1 MKIINNIS
9 ERLGDDLKQTLG
21 KGSKVSIAASYFSL
35 YAYEALMK
43 ELKQVDEVRFL
54 FTSPTFVPD
63 AVGREKREFYI
74 PKRSRENSLYGT
86 AFEIRLKNELN
97 QKAIARECGE
107 WIRRKVKFKSNRTE
121 ASMPGMLNVQSEGEA
136 LTYTPLNGFG
146 TVELGYEKGGALAS
160 LVHRFD
166 EAEATGVYMG
176 LFDEVWND
184 KNKLEDV
191 TQQVAEQISSVYKE
205 NSPEFVYYAILYN
218 IFNEFLSDLN
228 EDVLPNE
235 ATGFKESAIWNR
247 LYPFQKD
254 AVIGSINKLEKFG
267 GCILAD
273 SVGLGKT
280 FSALGVIKY
289 YELRNKSVLVLCPKK
304 LGDNWMTYRQPVN
317 NNVLAADRLRYDVLY
332 HTDVSRDRG
341 YSNGMPLDRLNW
353 GNYDLL
359 VIDESHN
366 FRNNEAKKNKETRYQ
381 KLMNKV
387 IKSGVRT
394 KVLMLSAT
402 PVNNRFIDL
411 RNQLALAYEGD
422 PEQINARLDT
432 DRGIDDIF
440 RRAQSAFNQWSK
452 LDAQERT
459 TPVLLGMLD
468 FDFFELLDSL
478 TIARSRTHIQKYY
491 DTEEIGEFPKRRV
504 PLSEYCAIT
513 ELEGVP
519 EYEAIFAELSK
530 INLGIYAPFQYIQ
543 PSRMSF
549 YENLYDT
556 RVKGGGG
563 SFRQIDREGSLQI
576 LMRINLLKR
585 LESSVESFRLTLGK
599 IVDNLERNLERADE
613 YERSRGEAAETNGTV
628 EYSEPEEADLDND
641 DWLDD
646 EFSIGKN
653 VKINLADIDLLR
665 WKEDLEHDRHILA
678 ELLDEMMKV
687 TPEHDKKLNV
697 LKEIIDKKIREPIN
711 EGNRKVIVFS
721 AFSDTAGYLY
731 THLSSYMKEK
741 YGIESAKITGS
752 DENKNTAGL
761 RSDIHT
767 LLTCFSP
774 RSKEKHLTMPLETR
788 KLDLLIATDC
798 ISEGQNLQDCDYLV
812 NYDIHWNP
820 VRIIQRFGRVD
831 RIGSRNKQIQLVNF
845 WPDLSLDEYI
855 NLKARVEN
863 RMVIMDM
870 TATGDD
876 NVLFNRSS
884 DLEYRKR
891 QLDRLQEEVVD
902 LDEMDTGVSIT
913 DLGLNDF
920 RMDLVGYVKE
930 NGGLDSVPGGLHAV
944 VGTDGGKG
952 ISRPGVIYVLRNIDQ
967 ELDAKRQ
974 NRLHP
979 FYLVYIGENG
989 EVVTNHL
996 DVKKTLD
1003 VLRALCRGQVEP
1015 VIAACRDFN
1024 EETRDG
1030 RNMRRYSRLLEEAVL
1045 SIVQVKEEGDLDS
1058 LFSAGGTT
1066 ALLDSIRG
1074 LEDFELLSFVVIRDM
1089 EAAAESTER
1098 ETPS

>member
-9 ERLGDDLKQTLG
+9 ERLGDDLKETLQ

-43 ELKQVDEVRFL
+43 ELQQVDEVRFI
-54 FTSPTFVPD
+54 FTSPTFV
-63 AVGREKREFYI
+63 AEKQSKEKREFYI
-74 PKRSRENSLYGT
+74 PKRNRESSLYGT
-86 AFEIRLKNELN
+86 EFEIRLKNELN

-107 WIRRKVKFKSNRTE
+107 WIRKKATFKSNRTQ
-121 ASMPGMLNVQSEGEA
+121 SMMQGMMNVQSMDA
-136 LTYTPLNGFG
+136 AVSYMPLAGFAR
-146 TVELGYEKGGALAS
+146 EDLGYEKGGAMTNM
-160 LVHRFD
+160 VNRFD
-166 EAEATGVYMG
+166 EPEATRTYIG
-176 LFDEVWND
+176 LFDQLWND
-184 KNKLEDV
+184 KEKLEDV
-191 TQQVAEQISSVYKE
+191 TKQVAEQISSVYKE

-218 IFNEFLSDLN
+218 IFNEFLSDLS

-254 AVIGSINKLEKFG
+254 AVLGSINKLEKFG

-280 FSALGVIKY
+280 FSAIGVIKY

-304 LGDNWMTYRQPVN
+304 LGDNWLTYRQPVN

-332 HTDVSRDRG
+332 HTDVSREKG
-341 YSNGMPLDRLNW
+341 SSNGMPLDRLNW

-402 PVNNRFIDL
+402 PVNNRFMDL
-411 RNQLALAYEGD
+411 RNQLALAYEGN
-422 PEQINARLDT
+422 PEQMNEKLGT
-432 DRGIDDIF
+432 ERGIDDIF
-440 RRAQSAFNQWSK
+440 KRAQSAFNQWSK
-452 LDAQERT
+452 LEVEQRT
-459 TPVLLGMLD
+459 TSVLLGMLD

-491 DTEEIGEFPKRRV
+491 NTEEIGEFPKRLV
-504 PLSEYCAIT
+504 PLSQACAIT
-513 ELEGVP
+513 DRSDVP
-519 EYEAIFAELSK
+519 GYDVIFAELSR

-556 RVKGGGG
+556 SVRGG
-563 SFRQIDREGSLQI
+563 SGNLKQRDRESSLQI

-585 LESSVESFRLTLGK
+585 LESSVESFRLTLSK
-599 IVDNLERNLERADE
+599 IIANLERNLQRVEE
-613 YERSRGEAAETNGTV
+613 YERSREANDI
-628 EYSEPEEADLDND
+628 EYSEAEEADLDD
-641 DWLDD
+641 EDWLDED
-646 EFSIGKN
+646 FSIGKN

-665 WKEDLEHDRHILA
+665 WKEDLAHDRAVLSGLY
-678 ELLDEMMKV
+678 EEMVKV
-687 TPEHDKKLNV
+687 TPEHDKKLSV
-697 LKEIIDKKIREPIN
+697 LKSIIDDKIRTPIN
-711 EGNRKVIVFS
+711 VGNRKVIVFS

-731 THLSSYMKEK
+731 QHLSLYMKEQ
-741 YGIESAKITGS
+741 YGIDTAKITGS

-774 RSKEKHLTMPLETR
+774 RSKEKHLTMPGEKR
-788 KLDLLIATDC
+788 ELDLLIATDC

-831 RIGSRNKQIQLVNF
+831 RIGSRNKAIQLVNF
-845 WPDLSLDEYI
+845 WPNLSLDEYI
-855 NLKARVEN
+855 KLKSRVEN

-891 QLDRLQEEVVD
+891 QLNRLQEEVVD
-902 LDEMDTGVSIT
+902 LDQMDTGVSIT

-920 RMDLVGYVKE
+920 RMDLVNYVKE
-930 NGGLDSVPGGLHAV
+930 HGQMDEVPGGLHAV
-944 VGTDGGKG
+944 VSTDASKG
-952 ISRPGVIYVLRNIDQ
+952 ITRPGVVFVLRNID
-967 ELDAKRQ
+967 EALDAKRQ

-979 FYLVYIGENG
+979 FYLVYIGDSG
-989 EVVTNHL
+989 QVVTNHL

-1003 VLRALCRGQVEP
+1003 VLRALCRGQGEP
-1015 VIAACRDFN
+1015 VAEAYADFN
-1024 EETRDG
+1024 AETRDG
-1030 RNMRRYSRLLEEAVL
+1030 RKMGHYSQLLEDAIL

-1074 LEDFELLSFVVIRDM
+1074 IEDFELLNFVVIR
-1089 EAAAESTER
+1089 EVGTEVGAEVESSVARRNE
-1098 ETPS
+1098 S

>member
-9 ERLGDDLKQTLG
+9 ERFGDDLKQTLK

-43 ELKQVDEVRFL
+43 ELKQIDEVRFI
-54 FTSPTFVPD
+54 FTSPTFV
-63 AVGREKREFYI
+63 AEKQSREKREFYI
-74 PKRSRENSLYGT
+74 PKRNRESSLYGT
-86 AFEIRLKNELN
+86 EFEIRLKNELN

-107 WIRRKVKFKSNRTE
+107 WIRRKATFKSNRTQG
-121 ASMPGMLNVQSEGEA
+121 AIQGMMNIQSEDSA
-136 LTYTPLNGFG
+136 VSYMPLAGFAR
-146 TVELGYEKGGALAS
+146 EDLGYEKGGAITNM
-160 LVHRFD
+160 VNRFD
-166 EAEATGVYMG
+166 EAAATREYIKI
-176 LFDEVWND
+176 FDQLWND
-184 KNKLEDV
+184 SSKLEDV
-191 TQQVAEQISSVYKE
+191 TKQVAEQISSVYRE
-205 NSPEFVYYAILYN
+205 NAPEFVYYTILYS

-235 ATGFKESAIWNR
+235 ATGFKESVIWNR

-254 AVIGSINKLEKFG
+254 AVIGSINKLEKYG

-304 LGDNWMTYRQPVN
+304 LGDNWLTYRQPVN

-332 HTDVSRDRG
+332 HTDVSRERG
-341 YSNGMPLDRLNW
+341 TSNGMPLDRLNW

-402 PVNNRFIDL
+402 PVNNRFMDL
-411 RNQLALAYEGD
+411 RNQLALAYEGN
-422 PEQINARLDT
+422 PEQINEKLGT

-452 LDAQERT
+452 FDVESRT
-459 TPVLLGMLD
+459 TPVLLSMLD

-491 DTEEIGEFPKRRV
+491 DTGEVGDFPKRRL
-504 PLSEYCAIT
+504 PITERPAIT
-513 ELEGVP
+513 SRSDVP
-519 EYEAIFAELSK
+519 QYDAIFAELSR
-530 INLGIYAPFQYIQ
+530 INLGIYAPFKYIQ

-556 RVKGGGG
+556 SVKGGSG

-585 LESSVESFRLTLGK
+585 LESSVESFRLTLSK
-599 IVDNLERNLERADE
+599 IVNNLERNLQRAEE
-613 YERSRGEAAETNGTV
+613 YERSRKADEV
-628 EYSEPEEADLDND
+628 EYTDVEEADLDND
-641 DWLDD
+641 DWLD
-646 EFSIGKN
+646 EEYSIGKS

-665 WKEDLEHDRHILA
+665 WKEDLEHDRTILSKLH
-678 ELLDEMMKV
+678 EEMLKV
-687 TPEHDKKLNV
+687 TPEQDEKLAK
-697 LKEIIDKKIREPIN
+697 LRELIDQKIQKPIN

-731 THLSSYMKEK
+731 AHLSGYMKER
-741 YGIESAKITGS
+741 YGIETAKITGS
-752 DENKNTAGL
+752 GDNKNTAGL
-761 RSDIHT
+761 RGDLHT

-774 RSKEKHLTMPLETR
+774 RSKEKHLTMPNEKR
-788 KLDLLIATDC
+788 ELDLLIATDC
-798 ISEGQNLQDCDYLV
+798 ISEGQNLQDCDYLI

-831 RIGSRNKQIQLVNF
+831 RIGSRNKEIQVVNF
-845 WPDLSLDEYI
+845 WPNLSLDEYI
-855 NLKARVEN
+855 NLKSRVEN
-863 RMVIMDM
+863 RMIIMDM

-884 DLEYRKR
+884 DLDYRKR
-891 QLDRLQEEVVD
+891 QLSRLQNEVVD
-902 LDEMDTGVSIT
+902 LDQMDTGVSIT

-920 RMDLVGYVKE
+920 RMDLVNYVKVHGE
-930 NGGLDSVPGGLHAV
+930 MDNVPGGLHAV
-944 VGTDGGKG
+944 VSTDPAKG
-952 ISRPGVIYVLRNIDQ
+952 INRPGVIFVLRNID
-967 ELDAKRQ
+967 EALDAKHQ

-979 FYLVYIGENG
+979 FYLVYIGDDG

-996 DVKKTLD
+996 DAKKMLD
-1003 VLRALCRGQVEP
+1003 VLRALCRGQGEP
-1015 VIAACRDFN
+1015 IAEACRDFN
-1024 EETRDG
+1024 EDTKDG
-1030 RNMRRYSRLLEEAVL
+1030 RKMERYSELLEEAIL

-1074 LEDFELLSFVVIRDM
+1074 LEDFELLNFVVIR
-1089 EAAAESTER
+1089 EVGKGVGRA
-1098 ETPS
+1098 

>member
-9 ERLGDDLKQTLG
+9 ERLGDDLKQTLQ

-43 ELKQVDEVRFL
+43 ELKQVDEVRFI
-54 FTSPTFVPD
+54 FTSPTFVADRQPK
-63 AVGREKREFYI
+63 EKREFYI
-74 PKRSRENSLYGT
+74 PKRNRESSLYGT
-86 AFEIRLKNELN
+86 EFEIRLKNELN
-97 QKAIARECGE
+97 QKAIARECAE
-107 WIRRKVKFKSNRTE
+107 WIRKKAKFKSNRTSE
-121 ASMPGMLNVQSEGEA
+121 SMQGMLNVQSGDDVV
-136 LTYTPLNGFG
+136 TYMPLSGFAR
-146 TVELGYEKGGALAS
+146 EDLGYEKGGAMTNM
-160 LVHRFD
+160 VNRFD
-166 EAEATGVYMG
+166 EAQFTRQYIGM
-176 LFDEVWND
+176 FDQIWND
-184 KNKLEDV
+184 GTKLEDV
-191 TQQVAEQISSVYKE
+191 TRQVAEQISSVYKE
-205 NSPEFVYYAILYN
+205 NAPEFVYYTILYN
-218 IFNEFLSDLN
+218 IFNEFLADLN

-235 ATGFKESAIWNR
+235 ATGFKQSVIWNR

-254 AVIGSINKLEKFG
+254 AVLGAINKLEKFG

-304 LGDNWMTYRQPVN
+304 LSDNWMTYKQNRSV
-317 NNVLAADRLRYDVLY
+317 NVLQPDRLRYDVLY
-332 HTDVSRDRG
+332 HTDLSREKGD
-341 YSNGMPLDRLNW
+341 SNAGPLDQLNW

-402 PVNNRFIDL
+402 PVNNRFMDL
-411 RNQLALAYEGD
+411 RNQLALAYEGN
-422 PEQINARLDT
+422 PEQINEKLGT
-432 DRGIDDIF
+432 ERGIDDVF
-440 RRAQSAFNQWSK
+440 KRAQSAFNQWSK
-452 LDAQERT
+452 FDAEERT
-459 TPVLLGMLD
+459 TPVLLSMLD

-491 DTEEIGEFPKRRV
+491 DTSEIGEFPKRRV
-504 PLSEYCAIT
+504 PVSKYCAIT
-513 ELEGVP
+513 DRPDVP
-519 EYEAIFAELSK
+519 GYDTIFAELSR

-543 PSRMSF
+543 PSRMLF
-549 YENLYDT
+549 YEDLYDT
-556 RVKGGGG
+556 NVKGGSGNLKQ
-563 SFRQIDREGSLQI
+563 RDRESSLQI

-585 LESSVESFRLTLGK
+585 LESSVESFRLTLSK
-599 IVDNLERNLERADE
+599 IVANLERNLQRAEE
-613 YERSRGEAAETNGTV
+613 YEESRQAQEV
-628 EYSEPEEADLDND
+628 QYSEMEEADLDND
-641 DWLDD
+641 DWLDE
-646 EFSIGKN
+646 EFSIGKS

-665 WKEDLEHDRHILA
+665 WKEDLEHDRAILSRLH
-678 ELLDEMMKV
+678 EEMLKV
-687 TPEHDKKLNV
+687 TPEHDKKLGV
-697 LKEIIDKKIREPIN
+697 LKAIIDKKIREPIN
-711 EGNRKVIVFS
+711 AGNRKVIVFS
-721 AFSDTAGYLY
+721 AFSDTTGYLY
-731 THLSSYMKEK
+731 NHLSVYMKEK
-741 YGIESAKITGS
+741 YGIETAKITGS

-774 RSKEKHLTMPLETR
+774 RSKEKHLTMPNEGR
-788 KLDLLIATDC
+788 ELDLLIATDC

-831 RIGSRNKQIQLVNF
+831 RIGSRNKEIQLVNF
-845 WPDLSLDEYI
+845 WPNLSLDEYI
-855 NLKARVEN
+855 KLKSRVEN

-891 QLDRLQEEVVD
+891 QLNRLQEEVVD
-902 LDEMDTGVSIT
+902 LDQMDTGVSIT

-920 RMDLVGYVKE
+920 RMDLVNYVKE
-930 NGGLDSVPGGLHAV
+930 HGELDSVPGGLHTV
-944 VGTDGGKG
+944 VSTDAGKG
-952 ISRPGVIYVLRNIDQ
+952 ITRPGVVFVLRNID
-967 ELDAKRQ
+967 EALDANRQ

-979 FYLVYIGENG
+979 FYLVYIGDDG

-996 DVKKTLD
+996 DAKKTLD
-1003 VLRALCRGQVEP
+1003 VLRALCRGQDEP
-1015 VIAACRDFN
+1015 IAEASADFN

-1030 RNMRRYSRLLEEAVL
+1030 RKMGRYSRLLEEAIL

-1074 LEDFELLSFVVIRDM
+1074 LEDFELLNFVVIRNT
-1089 EAAAESTER
+1089 EGAAN
-1098 ETPS
+1098 ET